1 MTYQELKAEEEQ
13 YVMQTYGR
21 FPVALD
27 YGKGAMLWDIE
38 GKRYIDFTSGI
49 GVNCLGYDHPALT
62 QAIERQI
69 HKLMHVSNLFTTA
82 PMVQAAKTL
91 VTETGMGKVFFANSG
106 SESN

>member
-27 YGKGAMLWDIE
+27 HGKGATLWDLE

-49 GVNCLGYDHPALT
+49 GVSCPGL
-62 QAIERQI
+62 
-69 HKLMHVSNLFTTA
+69 
-82 PMVQAAKTL
+82 
-91 VTETGMGKVFFANSG
+91 
-106 SESN
+106 